1 MQKPVSI
8 HVADLNMH
16 LRPRPQVHSVLCI
29 VFCWETVGS
38 MWLHPIKPAQVACNS
53 AAFSVPSVYTLSLF
67 KLQTHATE
75 LCRSPH
81 RSWGQACV
89 FPQKTFSVLQF
100 LCETMMRVYI
110 MWLLADI
117 TECHVLMSCMLGR
130 RLFSQ
135 MNDSKEALFSTSGA
149 SHSRDKVV
157 KEKSFS
163 TTAGQWPF
171 LLENQ
176 KQSEQSEIPKLV
188 IHHFIKPSL
197 ACH

>member
-16 LRPRPQVHSVLCI
+16 LRPRPQVHSVLYI

-38 MWLHPIKPAQVACNS
+38 MWLHPIKPPQVARNS
-53 AAFSVPSVYTLSLF
+53 AAFSVPSVHTLSLF

-75 LCRSPH
+75 LYDSPH
-81 RSWGQACV
+81 RSWSQAHV
-89 FPQKTFSVLQF
+89 FTQKTSVLQF

-117 TECHVLMSCMLGR
+117 TECHVLMSCMISCFV
-130 RLFSQ
+130 FSQ

-149 SHSRDKVV
+149 LRSRDKVV

-163 TTAGQWPF
+163 TTASPWPF
-171 LLENQ
+171 LLEN
-176 KQSEQSEIPKLV
+176 KEQSEQSEILKHV